1 MEEIA
6 MATHTGSH
14 LDAPLHKIADG
25 KSVPD
30 NTHLDANGSVLF
42 ARLVVEELR
51 RVVPELAPL
60 LRAEPT
66 AIPAATAAAPAW
78 GADPIAPIQAP
89 FAMPQLTRP
98 VFPDRVVDIR
108 DHGAVEGGT
117 VKNTAAFAQAIKT
130 CAAAGGGRVL
140 VPAGKWLTGPIHLQS
155 NIDLYLA
162 PGAEVIFSD
171 QFEDYLPNVLVRVG
185 GVELYNYS
193 PLVYARDGEN
203 VAITGPGRLEG
214 NAQAWWPWAKKET
227 KAFFDFGARGV
238 PVEQRV
244 FGTPEAAIRP
254 SFVSFI
260 GCKNVLLEGFTI
272 GGGPNWTI
280 HPVYCENVIIRRV
293 TVDTDGPNN
302 DGIDPDS
309 CRNVLIEHCTFAT
322 GDDCVVLKSG
332 YNEDGWRVGRP
343 TENVVMRWCTSR
355 RGHGGLV
362 VGSEMS
368 GDVRNVYV
376 HDCQFEGTD
385 RAVRIKSRR
394 GRGGVVE
401 NIWAENLAVKD
412 LKYEVVI
419 LNMDYSSDTK
429 QLTNEKAPLFRNMT
443 FRHITG
449 TGAPAAIRII
459 GLPDSPIQNI
469 RFEDLTIAS
478 TKGVICSD
486 VTGLVFDRVQVT
498 PAAGPVFDL
507 KNASA
512 IVVRGAKAPAGTDVF
527 LKLTGPGSGGVR
539 IEASDLAGAKRPF
552 VTGPDVP
559 SGAVAVK

>member
-1 MEEIA
+1 MRA
-6 MATHTGSH
+6 NGTLPPSCNLPWLVVVFRLRPVFHPMSCARSLLTFLFAAVLSLRPGVAVT
-14 LDAPLHKIADG
+14 DAP
-25 KSVPD
+25 
-30 NTHLDANGSVLF
+30 
-42 ARLVVEELR
+42 ARS
-51 RVVPELAPL
+51 
-60 LRAEPT
+60 
-66 AIPAATAAAPAW
+66 
-78 GADPIAPIQAP
+78 GGPIAPIPAP
-89 FAMPQLTRP
+89 FAMPQLARP
-98 VFPDRVVDIR
+98 AFPDRVVDIR
-108 DHGAVEGGT
+108 DHGAIEGGT
-117 VKNTAAFAQAIKT
+117 VKNSAAFARAIKT
-130 CAAAGGGRVL
+130 CADAGGGRVL
-140 VPAGKWLTGPIHLQS
+140 VPAGKWFTGPIHLQS

-162 PGAEVIFSD
+162 PDAEVIFSD
-171 QFEDYLPNVLVRVG
+171 KFEDYLPNVLVRVG
-185 GVELYNYS
+185 GIDLYNYS
-193 PLVYARDGEN
+193 PLVYARDCEN
-203 VAITGPGRLEG
+203 IAITGPGRLNG
-214 NAQAWWPWAKKET
+214 NAQAWWGWKTKET
-227 KAFFDFGARGV
+227 KAFFDQGARGV

-244 FGTPEAAIRP
+244 YGTPEAAIRP

-260 GCKNVLLEGFTI
+260 GCKNILLEGFTI

-280 HPVYCENVIIRRV
+280 HPIYCENVVVRFV

-309 CRNVLIEHCTFAT
+309 CRNVLIEHCTFST

-401 NIWAENLAVKD
+401 NVWAENLTVTD
-412 LKYEVVI
+412 LTYEVVI
-419 LNMDYSSDTK
+419 LNMDYSSDAK
-429 QLTNEKAPLFRNMT
+429 QLTNEKAPLFRNMV

-449 TGAPAAIRII
+449 AGAPAAIRIT
-459 GLPDSPIQNI
+459 GLPDSPIQNLH
-469 RFEDLTIAS
+469 FEDMTIAS

-498 PAAGPVFDL
+498 RAAGPVYDL

-512 IVVRGAKAPAGTDVF
+512 IVVRGAKAPAGTGIF
-527 LKLTGPGSGGVR
+527 LKLDGAGSCGVR
-539 IEASDLAGAKRPF
+539 LEACDLSAAKQPF
-552 VTGPDVP
+552 VTGQGVP
-559 SGAVAVK
+559 AGAVTLQ

>member
-1 MEEIA
+1 MRA
-6 MATHTGSH
+6 NGTLPLSRNLSWLVAAFRLRFARSAFRPMSCARPLLTFLFAAVLTLRPGAAVA
-14 LDAPLHKIADG
+14 DAP
-25 KSVPD
+25 
-30 NTHLDANGSVLF
+30 
-42 ARLVVEELR
+42 ARS
-51 RVVPELAPL
+51 
-60 LRAEPT
+60 
-66 AIPAATAAAPAW
+66 
-78 GADPIAPIQAP
+78 GDPIAPILAP
-89 FAMPQLTRP
+89 FAMPQLARP
-98 VFPDRVVDIR
+98 AFPDRVVDIR
-108 DHGAVEGGT
+108 DHGAVAGGI
-117 VKNTAAFAQAIKT
+117 VKNTAAFARAIKT
-130 CAAAGGGRVL
+130 CADAGGGRVL

-155 NIDLYLA
+155 NIELHLA
-162 PGAEVIFSD
+162 ADAEVIFSD
-171 QFEDYLPNVLVRVG
+171 KFDDYLPNVLVRVG
-185 GVELYNYS
+185 GIELYNYS

-203 VAITGPGRLEG
+203 IALTGPGRLEG

-227 KAFFDFGARGV
+227 KAFFDLGARGV

-254 SFVSFI
+254 SFVSFV

-280 HPVYCENVIIRRV
+280 HPVYCENVIVRRV

-309 CRNVLIEHCTFAT
+309 CRNVLIEHCTFST

-376 HDCQFEGTD
+376 HDCEFEGTD

-394 GRGGVVE
+394 GRGGIVE

-429 QLTNEKAPLFRNMT
+429 QLTTEKAPLFRNMV

-449 TGAPAAIRII
+449 AGAPVAIRLT

-469 RFEDLTIAS
+469 RFEDVTIAS
-478 TKGVICSD
+478 TKGVIGSD

-498 PAAGPVFDL
+498 PAAGPVYDL
-507 KNASA
+507 KNASDL
-512 IVVRGAKAPAGTDVF
+512 VVRGAKAPAGTDLF
-527 LKLTGPGSGGVR
+527 LKLAGAGSRGVR
-539 IEASDLAGAKRPF
+539 LEACDLSAAKQPF
-552 VTGPDVP
+552 VTGQDVP
-559 SGAVAVK
+559 AGAVIVK